1 MEQSGAESDE
11 KEKLVWPFWING
23 RFAAPRLGGG
33 FEWTRGRDG
42 CAKVA
47 VRALLRERRESANL
61 FPQPF
66 GHGHETAVVEV
77 PHANETPEGIH
88 RPPIAFSRERRV
100 HRRSL
105 EQTTLVDDEAFR
117 TSPWLPS
124 RERESHRT
132 HTDQRCDRVPS
143 PPSLLLSE
151 CAFLLKTK

>member
-105 EQTTLVDDEAFR
+105 EQTTLVDDELFALRPGFHR
-117 TSPWLPS
+117 ANARAIELIQINDAI
-124 RERESHRT
+124 ESHRL
-132 HTDQRCDRVPS
+132 
-143 PPSLLLSE
+143 PPCYLE
-151 CAFLLKTK
+151 NVHFY